1 MSEKNSTHKN
11 TLIVLLLCLVVTLLF
26 IGYQNSEI
34 SKLKSEHEK
43 EIDIRID
50 SLKSENDKL
59 TKQNDS
65 IYVEIHKKDLEFV
78 FLNNQIDS
86 LRKRRNEREVI
97 FIERVGQI
105 KKMNKHELEEYFKK
119 ELEVIFP

>member
-34 SKLKSEHEK
+34 SKLKSEREK

-59 TKQNDS
+59 KKQNDS